1 MIMEVL
7 RKVNFHY
14 YCYGSVK
21 KTKCSFNCHLQI
33 DKIINNVKKMQRRKP
48 DSNFDFS
55 QAA

>member
-1 MIMEVL
+1 MGAL
-7 RKVNFHY
+7 RKVNSQY
-14 YCYGSVK
+14 YYYGSVK

-55 QAA
+55 QAT

>member
-1 MIMEVL
+1 MGVL

-14 YCYGSVK
+14 HYYGSVK

-55 QAA
+55 QAT

>member
-1 MIMEVL
+1 MGAL
-7 RKVNFHY
+7 RKVNSQY
-14 YCYGSVK
+14 YYYGSVK

-33 DKIINNVKKMQRRKP
+33 DKIINNVKKMQRSKP

>member
-1 MIMEVL
+1 MIMGVL

-14 YCYGSVK
+14 HYYGSVK

-33 DKIINNVKKMQRRKP
+33 DKIINNVKKMQRSKP